1 MRFIHVALHSIIYSF
16 LSFIVIYLE
25 IMRFILSS
33 FYKHFSYLKFSIV
46 NARADIY
53 IFVHCIIRHK
63 HSSLFDIYLRVE
75 LLGYRVNISLVELPK
90 CLVLVTIFS
99 STNIV
104 SILIAQF
111 FASLLLFFVVVLFVF
126 ISHLVKIF
134 AFTNFSYF

>member
-1 MRFIHVALHSIIYSF
+1 MITTLVTK
-16 LSFIVIYLE
+16 
-25 IMRFILSS
+25 SS
-33 FYKHFSYLKFSIV
+33 NPLYFYHPSCHLPSCLAPIGFSIV

-63 HSSLFDIYLRVE
+63 HSSLFDIYLGVE